1 MRRSLAMKLSATG
14 LAALVGFS
22 VLSVAQGGLFVSEKE
37 IERQYRIEWL
47 SMKKHVPIYPD
58 KRVQNYAACVASQ
71 IVDTLDDEFHD
82 LDWEII
88 VFDDDQQNAQ
98 VMPGGK
104 IAVYSGILS
113 VADTPAEFAAV
124 LGHEVAHLTQGH
136 VMERQRRAA
145 RADAVV
151 LLGNAATGLGG
162 MIQDATTLALV
173 LPFNRD
179 QESEA
184 DAVGMQYMARAGY
197 DPRAALEL
205 WHKMYDLNGDRPQPE
220 FTSSHPAP
228 ETRMR
233 DLAPHLAGAL
243 VDYNKALDSGK
254 LPNCGL

>member
-1 MRRSLAMKLSATG
+1 MRHSLATKLSLIGVSALLG
-14 LAALVGFS
+14 IAAI
-22 VLSVAQGGLFVSEKE
+22 SVAQGGLFVSEKE

-47 SMKKHVPIYPD
+47 SMKKHTPIYPD

-71 IVDTLDDEFHD
+71 IVDTLPDEYHN
-82 LDWEII
+82 LDWEVI
-88 VFDDDQQNAQ
+88 VFDDEQQNAQ

-104 IAVYSGILS
+104 IAVYSGILD

-162 MIQDATTLALV
+162 MIHDATTLAMV

-197 DPRAALEL
+197 DPRAAIEL
-205 WHKMYDLNGDRPQPE
+205 WHKMYDLSGGRPQAE

-228 ETRMR
+228 ENRMR
-233 DLAPHLAGAL
+233 DLVPHLTDAL
-243 VDYNKALDSGK
+243 TDYNAARDAGK
-254 LPNCGL
+254 RPTCHL

>member
-1 MRRSLAMKLSATG
+1 MRRSSVIKLATTG
-14 LAALVGFS
+14 AAALVAFS
-22 VLSVAQGGLFVSEKE
+22 VLGVAQGGLFVSEKE

-71 IVDTLDDEFHD
+71 IVETLDNDYRD

-88 VFDDDQQNAQ
+88 VFDDEQQNAQ

-104 IAVYSGILS
+104 IAVYSGILE

-145 RADAVV
+145 RADAVTMI
-151 LLGNAATGLGG
+151 GNAATGLGG
-162 MIQDATTLALV
+162 MIHDATTLAMV

-197 DPRAALEL
+197 DPRAAIEL
-205 WHKMYDLNGDRPQPE
+205 WHKMYDLQGGRAQPE

-233 DLAPHLAGAL
+233 DLVPHLTGAL
-243 VDYNKALDSGK
+243 TDYNDAIAADKRPACHL
-254 LPNCGL
+254 